1 MANHHVTP
9 RAPRRRIRLR
19 LNTGQG
25 ASLTVNV
32 APGGF
37 CTALMRVLPG
47 GDRVQGIIHF
57 EGREESFQG
66 RVVWARPGNPRLSQM
81 GAMGVRFDTIAVDF
95 ARSLATCE
103 GDRGMASGAVAVTA
117 ERRT

>member
-1 MANHHVTP
+1 MANHLTP

-32 APGGF
+32 GPGGF
-37 CTALMRVLPG
+37 CTALMRVLPV
-47 GDRVQGIIHF
+47 GDRVQGMIHF

-66 RVVWARPGNPRLSQM
+66 RVVWTRPGNPRLSVM
-81 GAMGVRFDTIAVDF
+81 GTMGVRFDTIAADF
-95 ARSLATCE
+95 APSLATCE
-103 GDRGMASGAVAVTA
+103 GDRGMASGTAAVTA
-117 ERRT
+117 ESRT